1 MPGSQTRTSKRKF
14 SILLIKRE
22 MIRSCRKKTV
32 IKKKRREKKR
42 GKFLVSVFP
51 FLFFYLPSCL
61 PLSLSSNARAARV
74 VSRHDNH
81 RPRPI
86 LLRPVD
92 NGTSPPS
99 SCAPCSPPLP
109 FWFQARMFVCSV
121 VRVGVFRARA
131 SAAHPRDYTMC
142 REYGDEYIALCVLVR
157 CVRSSVEYIYARSY
171 R

>member
-1 MPGSQTRTSKRKF
+1 
-14 SILLIKRE
+14 
-22 MIRSCRKKTV
+22 MIRSCRKKRL
-32 IKKKRREKKR
+32 KKKKEGEET
-42 GKFLVSVFP
+42 GKIFSFSVSLPLFL
-51 FLFFYLPSCL
+51 LLPSFVSPL
-61 PLSLSSNARAARV
+61 PSSSNAKAARV

-92 NGTSPPS
+92 NGNSPPS